1 MKQVILLT
9 CFALTTVLLT
19 GCSGHSGAGEWTAID
34 GENTLFS
41 HIKVDFDGKAAIY
54 PKDTQIPVRNCYWQA
69 SSTDNISIQCG
80 TSEQEKGKLFYSLE
94 VTEPTLAVLKIDDQ
108 VLGTFKRKP

>member
-1 MKQVILLT
+1 MKQSIVFICLT
-9 CFALTTVLLT
+9 FTALLLT
-19 GCSGHSGAGEWTAID
+19 GCSGHPGAGKWTAIE

-54 PKDTQIPVRNCYWQA
+54 PKDRQTPVRNCYWQA
-69 SSTDNISIQCG
+69 SSADNINIQCG

-94 VTEPTLAVLKIDDQ
+94 VTEPTLAVLKKEDQ
-108 VLGTFKRKP
+108 VLGTFKREP